1 MSRLFRYSFAPALI
15 FLVTSHAFGQS
26 DINGRV
32 IDAQDKPVAG
42 LEVLLHAVNETTG
55 SDVDKATTAD
65 DGTFKL
71 TAPTTDETAV
81 YFVAVTW
88 EGQLFMGDLLRPPFP
103 SDQEYV
109 VRVGVNPVD
118 LSGIAE
124 APPVSAEE
132 QKRERSAGAVVILA
146 AGAVI
151 AALLGYGLHRR
162 PASQRRWLVEL
173 ARIED
178 DIAADPDSSALQKR
192 RAELRARLKAPKS
205 G

>member
-1 MSRLFRYSFAPALI
+1 MSRLLRYSFVPALI

-32 IDAQDKPVAG
+32 IDPQDKPVAG

-132 QKRERSAGAVVILA
+132 QKRERGAGAVVIVA

-178 DIAADPDSSALQKR
+178 DIAAEPDSSVLQKR